1 MTKQEYADYEAAVA
15 RFMAREGIANLSSG
29 HYKCPDCRVQF
40 DDGGDCPECGQD
52 QECFNEPYFSGRR
65 CDCCGSSLAGNREFA
80 TGYNPAAKRVQEY
93 SICEDCVYYA
103 EYHQLDDTTM
113 LEITAHENDHDEMG
127 LVSLSGRGTSPAGSL
142 QRFERVA
149 ACRLSAIGRTGE
161 RLRPVL
167 QRAAGHRQRPG
178 NFSLQHQGLT

>member
-1 MTKQEYADYEAAVA
+1 M
-15 RFMAREGIANLSSG
+15 SSG

-52 QECFNEPYFSGRR
+52 QECFNEPYFSGRCR
-65 CDCCGSSLAGNREFA
+65 DCCGSSLAGNREFA

-113 LEITAHENDHDEMG
+113 LEITSCMKTITTKWDLFRYLGGEHPLPVRFKDSSG
-127 LVSLSGRGTSPAGSL
+127 LPHVGYLQSVERESGCGRSFNVRLGTDNG
-142 QRFERVA
+142 
-149 ACRLSAIGRTGE
+149 
-161 RLRPVL
+161 PVTF
-167 QRAAGHRQRPG
+167 HF
-178 NFSLQHQGLT
+178 NTKD